1 MPIIVRNF
9 THYASPCILYLY
21 YTTYTIK
28 ANVYNALFV
37 TVHSRWILNVY
48 AKFRIAKSKDARAFE
63 LFLQGKQSVGV
74 AIELDML
81 ADKEELH
88 V

>member
-37 TVHSRWILNVY
+37 TVHCRLLQSPAIIQKNIVTVPARWY
-48 AKFRIAKSKDARAFE
+48 S
-63 LFLQGKQSVGV
+63 LFW
-74 AIELDML
+74 
-81 ADKEELH
+81 
-88 V
+88 